1 MFRWFIHKI
10 KKAQNGSPALIKI
23 FTYSIPQKRR
33 KY

>member
-10 KKAQNGSPALIKI
+10 KKAPDENPALAKI
-23 FTYSIPQKRR
+23 FTYSISQKRR